1 MINNSE
7 SRCAAVRICHSYY
20 HWPNWTPLSTI
31 TIKYPKTY
39 LNSLSLKPT
48 SGFWFLIISNS
59 SHRKIRVCGNDNEIL
74 NWSCPVLHLW
84 SSRSTLV
91 WGWGSHF
98 WFDASKK
105 HLQPAFRQLLQ
116 TKCRLS
122 DKLRRLLCLLH
133 KWHTQVS
140 PPPLRHKLNRC
151 WLKKLWVLCN
161 RIIIGYIYVYY
172 ALVLLQPVS
181 VLWLVMNTPLFK
193 DQKKNN
199 NNNEIK
205 YWQRRKKREKKNRVK

>member
-7 SRCAAVRICHSYY
+7 SRCAVVRFCHSYY
-20 HWPNWTPLSTI
+20 YWPNWIPLSTI
-31 TIKYPKTY
+31 TIKYRKNLSYFFITPKQI
-39 LNSLSLKPT
+39 

-59 SHRKIRVCGNDNEIL
+59 SHRKIRVCGNDDEIL

-91 WGWGSHF
+91 GGWGSHF

-105 HLQPAFRQLLQ
+105 HLQLAFRLLLQ
-116 TKCRLS
+116 TKRRLS

-133 KWHTQVS
+133 KWHTLVS
-140 PPPLRHKLNRC
+140 PQPLRHRLNRC
-151 WLKKLWVLCN
+151 WLKKLWILCN

-172 ALVLLQPVS
+172 ALVLLQAVS
-181 VLWLVMNTPLFK
+181 ALGLVMNAPLFK
-193 DQKKNN
+193 DQKK
-199 NNNEIK
+199 K
-205 YWQRRKKREKKNRVK
+205 TTTK

>member
-7 SRCAAVRICHSYY
+7 SHCAVVRFCHSYY
-20 HWPNWTPLSTI
+20 YWPNWIPLSTI
-31 TIKYPKTY
+31 TIKYRK
-39 LNSLSLKPT
+39 NLSKQI

-59 SHRKIRVCGNDNEIL
+59 SHRKIRVCGNDDEIL
-74 NWSCPVLHLW
+74 NWSCPVFHLW

-105 HLQPAFRQLLQ
+105 HLQLAFRLLLQ
-116 TKCRLS
+116 TKRRLS

-133 KWHTQVS
+133 KWHTLVS
-140 PPPLRHKLNRC
+140 PQPLRHRLNRC
-151 WLKKLWVLCN
+151 WLKKLWILCN

-172 ALVLLQPVS
+172 ALVL
-181 VLWLVMNTPLFK
+181 
-193 DQKKNN
+193 
-199 NNNEIK
+199 
-205 YWQRRKKREKKNRVK
+205 

>member
-7 SRCAAVRICHSYY
+7 SRCAVVRFCHSYY
-20 HWPNWTPLSTI
+20 YWPNWIPLSTF
-31 TIKYPKTY
+31 TIKYRKNLSYFFITPKQI
-39 LNSLSLKPT
+39 

-59 SHRKIRVCGNDNEIL
+59 SHRKIRVCGNDDEIL

-91 WGWGSHF
+91 GGWGSHF

-105 HLQPAFRQLLQ
+105 HLQLAFRLLLQ
-116 TKCRLS
+116 TKRRLS

-133 KWHTQVS
+133 KWHTLVS
-140 PPPLRHKLNRC
+140 PPPLRHRLNRC
-151 WLKKLWVLCN
+151 WLKKLWILCN

-172 ALVLLQPVS
+172 ALVLLQAVTP
-181 VLWLVMNTPLFK
+181 LWLVMNTPLFK
-193 DQKKNN
+193 DQKNKT
-199 NNNEIK
+199 K
-205 YWQRRKKREKKNRVK
+205 TTTK

>member
-1 MINNSE
+1 MQPSDF
-7 SRCAAVRICHSYY
+7 VTRIITDQTGFHLVLLPLNTQKLILILY
-20 HWPNWTPLSTI
+20 HTQTNLRV
-31 TIKYPKTY
+31 
-39 LNSLSLKPT
+39 LV
-48 SGFWFLIISNS
+48 LIISNS
-59 SHRKIRVCGNDNEIL
+59 SIRKIRVCGNNDEIL

-105 HLQPAFRQLLQ
+105 HLQLAFRLLLQ

-133 KWHTQVS
+133 KWHTLVS
-140 PPPLRHKLNRC
+140 PPPLRHRLNRC
-151 WLKKLWVLCN
+151 WLKKLWILCN

-181 VLWLVMNTPLFK
+181 ALWLVMNTPLFK
-193 DQKKNN
+193 DQKKKT
-199 NNNEIK
+199 ITTTK
-205 YWQRRKKREKKNRVK
+205 